1 MKQLQTFKND
11 LLKTRIVQTQNIEIK
26 EGEIS
31 VLIESFAFT
40 SNNVTYG
47 VAGDTIGYWQFFKAT
62 EDKNNDWGCIP
73 VWGFAKIIK
82 SNVEELIVGER
93 LFGCFPPGDILNLK
107 PIKVTNQGFAD
118 GKEHRKDLPALYN
131 NYIRLS
137 GDANYDA
144 SIDNI
149 RSLLFPLHVTSFC
162 ICDALEDEAYYEA
175 EQILIVSAS
184 SKTAIGVAQ
193 GLQETSNTPS
203 IIGLTS
209 QKNLDFVNNL
219 NCYDEVI
226 TYDQLSKV
234 NFNLKSVMVDMAGS
248 REILGTLHGSLGN
261 NMLKCLT
268 DILNLKPIKVTN
280 QGFADGKE
288 HRKDLPALYN
298 NYIRLS
304 GDANYD
310 ASIDNIRSLLFPLH
324 VTSFCI
330 CDALEDEAYY
340 EAEQILIVSASS
352 KTAIGVAQG
361 LQETSNTPSIIG
373 LTSQKNLDFVNNLNC
388 YDEVITYDQL
398 SKVNFNLKSVMV
410 DMAGSREILG
420 TLHGSLGNN
429 MLKCL
434 TVGMTHWDNE
444 VTAEDALGQAML
456 RERTEFF
463 FAPAHIQKRVKDWGH
478 AWSITKRQMNLWKLD
493 LIKALIG
500 CK

>member
-268 DILNLKPIKVTN
+268 
-280 QGFADGKE
+280 
-288 HRKDLPALYN
+288 
-298 NYIRLS
+298 
-304 GDANYD
+304 
-310 ASIDNIRSLLFPLH
+310 
-324 VTSFCI
+324 
-330 CDALEDEAYY
+330 
-340 EAEQILIVSASS
+340 
-352 KTAIGVAQG
+352 
-361 LQETSNTPSIIG
+361 
-373 LTSQKNLDFVNNLNC
+373 
-388 YDEVITYDQL
+388 
-398 SKVNFNLKSVMV
+398 
-410 DMAGSREILG
+410 
-420 TLHGSLGNN
+420 
-429 MLKCL
+429 
-434 TVGMTHWDNE
+434 VGMTHWDNE

-463 FAPAHIQKRVKDWGH
+463 FAPAHIQKRVKDWGYDGYNQKTNEFME
-478 AWSITKRQMNLWKLD
+478 ARSNQSIDWMQVKK
-493 LIKALIG
+493 IIG
-500 CK
+500 LEDFISTYEEFVGGDINPNEGIIVELENE